1 MGIRYLVVILLFFP
15 EIGLLSNSHRSTNV
29 DSIDSTGSLSR
40 DRNGV
45 KIRHT
50 LDEQDLSKTF
60 IPQSEATDEVEK
72 VAKFLADQVEDY
84 FSMGDRLSEEYD
96 RQFIFYIL
104 KVSDWMTYKADARV
118 TMMGEIVTDFS
129 LLEKMRFS
137 QHSKKIFESI
147 EFWSTYYRQN
157 NYFYEMNEGLL
168 S

>member
-15 EIGLLSNSHRSTNV
+15 EIGLLSNSNRSTKV
-29 DSIDSTGSLSR
+29 DSIDSAGSLGR
-40 DRNGV
+40 DRIGV

-60 IPQSEATDEVEK
+60 IAQTEATDEVEK
-72 VAKFLADQVEDY
+72 VAKFLTDQVEDY
-84 FSMGDRLSEEYD
+84 FSLRDQPSEELD
-96 RQFIFYIL
+96 KQLIFYIL

-118 TMMGEIVTDFS
+118 TMMNEIVTDIS

-137 QHSKKIFESI
+137 KNSKKILESL

-157 NYFYEMNEGLL
+157 NYFYEMNEALL